1 MPGQNKSSQMGP
13 QWWAALLVGAI
24 ISGIALSIA
33 AFNNAFSAT
42 VPVTLVSDRSG
53 LVLEPEAKVRLR
65 GLQVGRVASVSGSGR
80 TASIRLDID
89 SAVAQQIPANVEARI
104 DATSV
109 FGAKFVDLSYPSS
122 PSPQGL
128 SAGAVLTSQNVAVEV
143 NTVFQNLV
151 DLIDQV
157 DPSKLNAI
165 LSAFADGVGGQGEQ
179 IGEAITSTDE
189 VLVALNSRNDV
200 IREDFRA
207 AGRASET
214 YADAAQPI
222 LAALDAATTTSATVA
237 EQAQQLDGLLV
248 SVAGFGRSGAE
259 LLGASKDDLIQA
271 VDLLEPTTA
280 LLKKYDPSLT
290 CLFLGALKTVEQ
302 ERAIVGGNGRTII
315 MDAQLMLGDDPYRF
329 PEDLPIVNAKG
340 GPGGKPGCGSLPD
353 VADNWPVRYMVTDTG
368 FGTGMDVRPNPG
380 IGFPGWANYFPV
392 TRAVPEPPS
401 IRDEGPVAPGPI
413 PYPGAPPYGAPLYNP
428 DGTPR
433 YPGVPPPP

>member
-1 MPGQNKSSQMGP
+1 MSERKKSFQMRAE
-13 QWWAALLVGAI
+13 WWAAALVVAI
-24 ISGIALSIA
+24 IAAIALSIA
-33 AFNNAFSAT
+33 AFNNAFTAT

-65 GLQVGRVASVSGSGR
+65 GLQVGRVASVSGTGK
-80 TASIRLDID
+80 TASIELDID
-89 SAVAQQIPANVEARI
+89 SALAEHIPANIEARI

-109 FGAKFVDLSYPSS
+109 FGAKFVDLSYPSN
-122 PSPQGL
+122 PSPQRL
-128 SAGAVLTSQNVAVEV
+128 SAGTVLTSQNVAVEV

-151 DLIDQV
+151 DLIQQV

-165 LSAFADGVGGQGEQ
+165 LSAFADGVGGQGER
-179 IGEAITSTDE
+179 IGEAITSTND
-189 VLVALNSRNDV
+189 VLIALNSRNDA
-200 IREDFRA
+200 IRADFEA
-207 AGRASET
+207 AGRASDT
-214 YADAAQPI
+214 YAAAAQSI
-222 LAALDAATTTSATVA
+222 LAALDAASTTSATVA

-248 SVAGFGRSGAE
+248 SVAGFGRSGAA
-259 LLGASKDDLIQA
+259 LLGASKDNLIRA
-271 VDLLEPTTA
+271 VDLLEPTTG

-302 ERAIVGGNGRTII
+302 ERAIVGGNGRTLIL
-315 MDAQLMLGDDPYRF
+315 DAQLMLGDDPYRF

-340 GPGGKPGCGSLPD
+340 GPGGAPGCGSLPD
-353 VADNWPVRYMVTDTG
+353 VAENWPVRYLVTDTG
-368 FGTGMDVRPNPG
+368 FGAGMDMRPNPG

-392 TRAVPEPPS
+392 TRAVPEQPS
-401 IRDEGPVAPGPI
+401 IRYEGPVAPGPI